1 MEFNATFIVA
11 FISFVIF
18 TVIMNIILYKPIN
31 DIIAK
36 RKNYID
42 NNYNKADENNK
53 EAQNVLNKRLDELSK
68 ARHSAKEEVDKKI
81 SLVKNQKEEITK
93 KAQLDAKNN
102 LERERLESI
111 NSSNAAKEALGN
123 EIKNLAQ
130 MISDRFLKPEEK
142 ICDIDRGIIDK
153 IMQEK

>member
-11 FISFVIF
+11 FISFIIF

-31 DIIAK
+31 DIVAK

-42 NNYNKADENNK
+42 DNYNKADENNK
-53 EAQNVLNKRLDELSK
+53 EAQSVLNKRLEELSK
-68 ARHSAKEEVDKKI
+68 AKSSAKEEVDKKI
-81 SLVKNQKEEITK
+81 NQIKNQKEEITN
-93 KAQLDAKNN
+93 KARLDAREKIQ
-102 LERERLESI
+102 RERLESI

-130 MISDRFLKPEEK
+130 MISDRFLNPDEK
-142 ICDIDRGIIDK
+142 ICDIDTGLVDK